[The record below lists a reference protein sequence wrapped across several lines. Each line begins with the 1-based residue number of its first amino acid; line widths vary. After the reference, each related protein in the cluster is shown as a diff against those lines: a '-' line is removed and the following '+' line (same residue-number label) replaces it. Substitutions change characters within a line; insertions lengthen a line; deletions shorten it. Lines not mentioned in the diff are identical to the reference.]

1 MGEAMSRK
9 YCLFAPLFPEAA
21 EFDCKRHRHLSAKEV
36 EQGIDKTF
44 RYFDLS
50 PRTHLPRYV
59 ELLEHERSD
68 YVDPAIVQNTQRTHI
83 AEGVMRNAAGAYRLR
98 NRKGSW
104 TDAGSKEAAARDKVA
119 AYGADRR
126 EFSRIVADDRLIELR
141 NFAWNENEITA
152 DFRSHAA
159 RESIPALKGERLR
172 VALKARTP
180 DTMEAALG
188 YWKFINL
195 PLLSIIPDRDA
206 KSASH
211 PMKGPFRADAPADF
225 TASRVVNKVDLRAQA
240 AALAK
245 IDQTWPEIVT
255 GFHAG
260 PHSDEMNSTPA
271 SELPS
276 SIFRDVLRAF
286 LNIPSVTWVEIGELK
301 K

>member
-21 EFDCKRHRHLSAKEV
+21 EFDCKRHRHLSAREV

-44 RYFDLS
+44 RYF
-50 PRTHLPRYV
+50 
-59 ELLEHERSD
+59 
-68 YVDPAIVQNTQRTHI
+68 

-141 NFAWNENEITA
+141 NFAWNEDEITA
-152 DFRSHAA
+152 DFRRRAA
-159 RESIPALKGERLR
+159 RESMPTLKGERLR

-180 DTMEAALG
+180 DAMEAALG

-195 PLLSIIPDRDA
+195 PLLSIIPDRNA
-206 KSASH
+206 ENASH
-211 PMKGPFRADAPADF
+211 PTKGPFRADAPADF
-225 TASRVVNKVDLRAQA
+225 TVARVVNKVDLRAQA

-260 PHSDEMNSTPA
+260 PHSDEMNSTPP

-276 SIFRDVLRAF
+276 SIFREVLRAY
-286 LNIPSVTWVEIGELK
+286 LDIPSGTWAEIGELK

>member
-1 MGEAMSRK
+1 MSRK
-9 YCLFAPLFPEAA
+9 YCLFAPLFPEAD
-21 EFDCKRHRHLSAKEV
+21 EFNCKRHRHLSAKEV
-36 EQGIDKTF
+36 AQGIDKTF
-44 RYFDLS
+44 RYLDLS

-83 AEGVMRNAAGAYRLR
+83 AEGVMRNAAGAYRLG
-98 NRKGSW
+98 NSKGSW
-104 TDAGSKEAAARDKVA
+104 IDAGSKEAAARDKVA

-126 EFSRIVADDRLIELR
+126 EFSRIIADDRLIELR
-141 NFAWNENEITA
+141 NFVWNEDGIAA
-152 DFRSHAA
+152 DFRNHPA
-159 RESIPALKGERLR
+159 RESMSTFKGERIR

-180 DTMEAALG
+180 DAMEAASE

-195 PLLSIIPDRDA
+195 PLLSIVPDRNA
-206 KSASH
+206 KNAPH
-211 PMKGPFRADAPADF
+211 PLKGAFRADAPVDY
-225 TASRVVNKVDLRAQA
+225 TVSRVVTKVDLRAQA

-245 IDQTWPEIVT
+245 IDQTWPEIVA

-260 PHSDEMNSTPA
+260 PHSDEMTSTPA

-276 SIFRDVLRAF
+276 SLFREVLRAY
-286 LNIPSVTWVEIGELK
+286 LNIASNTWVEIGELK

>member
-9 YCLFAPLFPEAA
+9 YCLFEPLFPEAA
-21 EFDCKRHRHLSAKEV
+21 EFDCKRHRHLNAKEV
-36 EQGIDKTF
+36 AQGIDKTF

-98 NRKGSW
+98 NRKSSW
-104 TDAGSKEAAARDKVA
+104 TNAGSKEAAARDKVA

-126 EFSRIVADDRLIELR
+126 EFSRIVAGDRLIELR
-141 NFAWNENEITA
+141 NFVWNEGGIAA
-152 DFRSHAA
+152 DFRSRAA
-159 RESIPALKGERLR
+159 RESMPRLKGELLR

-180 DTMEAALG
+180 DAMEAALG

-195 PLLSIIPDRDA
+195 SPITIIPDANA
-206 KSASH
+206 KNAPH
-211 PMKGPFRADAPADF
+211 PKKGPFHADTPVGY
-225 TASRVVNKVDLRAQA
+225 TVSHVVTKVDLRAQA

-245 IDQTWPEIVT
+245 IDHTWPEIVV

-260 PHSDEMNSTPA
+260 PHSDEITSTLP
-271 SELPS
+271 SELAS
-276 SIFRDVLRAF
+276 SLFREVLRAY
-286 LNIPSVTWVEIGELK
+286 LNIPSNTWVEIGELK

>member
-1 MGEAMSRK
+1 MSRK

-21 EFDCKRHRHLSAKEV
+21 EFDCKRHRHLNAEEV
-36 EQGIDKTF
+36 KQGIDKTF
-44 RYFDLS
+44 RYFDLN

-83 AEGVMRNAAGAYRLR
+83 AECVMRNAAGAYRLR
-98 NRKGSW
+98 NRKASW

-126 EFSRIVADDRLIELR
+126 EFSRIIADDRLIELG
-141 NFAWNENEITA
+141 NFAWNEDEITA
-152 DFRSHAA
+152 DFRSRAA
-159 RESIPALKGERLR
+159 REIMKTPKGERLR
-172 VALKARTP
+172 VSLKARTP
-180 DTMEAALG
+180 DAMEAALG

-195 PLLSIIPDRDA
+195 PSLSIVADQNA
-206 KSASH
+206 KHEPH
-211 PMKGPFRADAPADF
+211 PVKGPFRADAPMDCSVSHVI
-225 TASRVVNKVDLRAQA
+225 TKIDLRAQA

-245 IDQTWPEIVT
+245 IDQTWPQIVA

-276 SIFRDVLRAF
+276 SLFREVLRAY

>member
-68 YVDPAIVQNTQRTHI
+68 NVDPAIVQNTQRTHI
-83 AEGVMRNAAGAYRLR
+83 AEDVMRNAAGAFRLR

-126 EFSRIVADDRLIELR
+126 EFSRIVADERLIELR
-141 NFAWNENEITA
+141 NFAWNENEVTA
-152 DFRSHAA
+152 DFRSRAA
-159 RESIPALKGERLR
+159 RGSMSTPRGGRLR

-180 DTMEAALG
+180 NAMEAALG
-188 YWKFINL
+188 YWKFFNL
-195 PLLSIIPDRDA
+195 PLLSIVPDGNAKDA
-206 KSASH
+206 SY
-211 PMKGPFRADAPADF
+211 PLKGAFPADARA
-225 TASRVVNKVDLRAQA
+225 AHAVNHVVTKIDLRAQA

-245 IDQTWPEIVT
+245 IDQTWSQIVA
-255 GFHAG
+255 GFQAG
-260 PHSDEMNSTPA
+260 PHSDEINSTPA

-276 SIFRDVLRAF
+276 SLFREVLRAY
-286 LNIPSVTWVEIGELK
+286 LNIPSGTWVEIGEPK

>member
-1 MGEAMSRK
+1 MSRK

-21 EFDCKRHRHLSAKEV
+21 EFDCKRHRHLNAKEV
-36 EQGIDKTF
+36 EQGIDKSF

-68 YVDPAIVQNTQRTHI
+68 YVDPGIVQSTQRTHI

-126 EFSRIVADDRLIELR
+126 EFSRIVADGRMIELI
-141 NFAWNENEITA
+141 NFAWNEDEITA
-152 DFRSHAA
+152 DFRSRAA
-159 RESIPALKGERLR
+159 RDSMPRLKGERLR

-180 DTMEAALG
+180 DAMEAALG

-195 PLLSIIPDRDA
+195 SPLTIIPDRNA
-206 KSASH
+206 TNASH
-211 PMKGPFRADAPADF
+211 PMKGPFHADTPVGY
-225 TASRVVNKVDLRAQA
+225 TVSHVVTKLDLRAQA

-245 IDQTWPEIVT
+245 IDQTWPQIVA

-260 PHSDEMNSTPA
+260 PHSEAMNSTPP

-276 SIFRDVLRAF
+276 SLFREVLRAYVSISS
-286 LNIPSVTWVEIGELK
+286 NTWVEIGELK